1 MGPSPSANAPARSA
15 QSAEARWTRWTRW
28 TGWSSL
34 VIFAV
39 TTVAY
44 AAGADLAWLLFGA
57 DNLGLAF
64 FPPAGLTLA
73 ALVLLPRRRWW
84 AVVAAVLVAETGVD
98 LVNGIELGIALG
110 YAAANAIEPVVG
122 ALVLARLNRGRP
134 LDLER
139 FPGALRYLVA
149 AAGIGPAVGAA
160 VGAVMRQLQGGEA
173 WFPGAVQWWAGD
185 GLAVVAVGTSI
196 LLLAGA
202 PHRRWTLRSLA
213 EPAGTAA
220 AAVAVS
226 MVAFWWMDSPPTI
239 FVLPLLVWVAVRTGV
254 RGVAATSTVI
264 AVVANLATASGRGPF
279 ATMPVSTHSRL
290 AWLQLFLATVI
301 ITAWFLAI
309 GTKALVQART
319 REEQERAGRERAES
333 VRALGALSAD
343 LVRAVT
349 VEDVVGVVEDHLRR
363 LVPTDHA
370 VLTLYDGE
378 ADHFRRTPSS
388 LPPTVTRAV
397 ADWSL
402 ASPVPGVH
410 AMTTGEPLWF
420 DCGHDLVSR
429 FPAVEAVAAELG
441 TEAMGAIP
449 VDVDGRAVGYIGVVR
464 LRPEPFT
471 PDEREELVAAARVVG
486 QAVQRAE
493 LYEAERA
500 SRLDAEQANRKIDQ
514 LLHQSRLE
522 SARLRE
528 SEERF
533 KLLADQSP
541 MIIWVHDAEGYP
553 EWVNL
558 TYCRFYGL
566 NREDAVDE
574 KRLLNLLHPDDLDG
588 YVEAFEAAVAGRQP
602 FHAMARV
609 RREDGEWR
617 WIESWGQ
624 PRFGGY
630 EYQGMV
636 GTSVDVTEHKRAEA
650 ALRATAARETLR
662 ADILAGV
669 ETAGTADDALQ
680 LVADNLVPTV
690 ADVAVIEVGRADGRA
705 VLGAHVDP
713 DRLDG
718 LLGAAARRGAV
729 RALTW
734 SGAGSVVTVQFDPGD
749 GSEATLAAAIV
760 DPARPAFAP
769 ADRSFLDD
777 VAQRVSIV
785 LSAAHLRRAEHVIA
799 ITLQNALLP
808 DEICW
813 DADLEIEAR
822 YQAASDL
829 LHVGGDWYDTFRW
842 PDGHIG
848 LMIGDVVGHNLE
860 SAAAMGRV
868 RSAAAALA
876 AISDASPGRLLETI
890 DRFARGP
897 NGTGYATAACVVVDP
912 ATGRLVYSSAGHPPA
927 MVVTP
932 DGGVTRLDGARST
945 PLSTL
950 QPAFRPEAEAQLEPG
965 SVVVLY
971 SDGLVERRSQHLGVG
986 LARLEEALAAHRHLP
1001 TGRLVDRVIAA
1012 LAADSDSQ
1020 DDDIAVACFRWTP
1033 AVARLRLE
1041 IPARGEALAGLRRDL
1056 RAWLTERGVVAEH
1069 QHALLLA
1076 VGEAVTNVVDHAY
1089 HLLAAGIDP
1098 EGPAT
1103 TVVVEVTDHA
1113 YHLAARVVDR
1123 GTWRPPGPH
1132 SRDRGRG
1139 TAIMEA
1145 LTDHMERSSGP
1156 EGTVITLAVSPPR
1169 VSSGTRAGRPLRG

>member
-1 MGPSPSANAPARSA
+1 MRPSAPANASDETAGGGGRLG
-15 QSAEARWTRWTRW
+15 
-28 TGWSSL
+28 TGSSVVVFL
-34 VIFAV
+34 AV
-39 TTVAY
+39 AVAY
-44 AAGADLAWLLFGA
+44 AVGADLSWRLFGA

-64 FPPAGLTLA
+64 FPPAGITLA

-98 LVNGIELGIALG
+98 VAHGLDLGIALG
-110 YAAANAIEPVVG
+110 YAAANVVEPVTG
-122 ALVLARLNRGRP
+122 ALVLARLCRGERV
-134 LDLER
+134 DLER
-139 FPGALRYLVA
+139 FPGVARFLA
-149 AAGIGPAVGAA
+149 AAVVVGPGVGAA
-160 VGAVMRQLQGGEA
+160 VGGLVRHLEDDGTGWLPAALH
-173 WFPGAVQWWAGD
+173 WWAGD
-185 GLAVVAVGTSI
+185 GLGVLAVGTSI
-196 LLLAGA
+196 LLVGGTTW
-202 PHRRWTLRSLA
+202 PRWPARELA
-213 EPAGTAA
+213 EPAAA
-220 AAVAVS
+220 MAAMVVASV
-226 MVAFWWMDSPPTI
+226 VAFWLTDRPPTI
-239 FVLPLLVWVAVRTGV
+239 LVLPVLVYVAVRCGV
-254 RGVAATSTVI
+254 RGVAVASTI
-264 AVVANLATASGRGPF
+264 LAVVANLATAAGRGPF
-279 ATMPVSTHSRL
+279 ADMDVSTQSRL
-290 AWLQLFLATVI
+290 AWLQLFLATLIV
-301 ITAWFLAI
+301 TVWLLAVE
-309 GTKALVQART
+309 TRALVRVRA
-319 REEQERAGRERAES
+319 REEQERAARKRAES
-333 VRALGALSAD
+333 VRGLGALSAD

-378 ADHFRRTPSS
+378 TEHFRRTPSS
-388 LPPTVTRAV
+388 LPATVTRAV

-402 ASPVPGVH
+402 ASPVPGAY
-410 AMTTGEPLWF
+410 AMASGEPVWF
-420 DCGHDLVSR
+420 ACGRDLVTR
-429 FPAVEAVAAELG
+429 FPAVAAVAAELG

-449 VDVDGRAVGYIGVVR
+449 VDVDGRAVGYLGVVR
-464 LRPEPFT
+464 VRPEPFT
-471 PDEREELVAAARVVG
+471 AEERDELVAAARVAG

-500 SRLDAEQANRKIDQ
+500 SRLEAEQAKRKIDE
-514 LLHQSRLE
+514 LLHLSRLE

-541 MIIWVHDAEGYP
+541 MIIWVHDERGRP

-566 NREDAVDE
+566 TREEATDAE
-574 KRLLNLLHPDDLDG
+574 RLVGLLHPDDVAD
-588 YVEAFEAAVAGRQP
+588 YAAAFRASVVGHEP
-602 FHAMARV
+602 FHATARV
-609 RREDGEWR
+609 REASGEWR

-624 PRFGGY
+624 PRFGGD
-630 EYQGMV
+630 EYQGLV
-636 GTSVDVTEHKRAEA
+636 GTSVDVTGHKQAEA

-662 ADILAGV
+662 ADIVAGV
-669 ETAGTADDALQ
+669 ETAGPADDALQ
-680 LVADNLVPTV
+680 LVVDNLVPTV
-690 ADVAVIEVGRADGRA
+690 ADAALIEVTRPDGQT
-705 VLGAHVDP
+705 VVGAHADP
-713 DRLDG
+713 ARLEG
-718 LLGAAARRGAV
+718 LLGSAGRRGAV

-734 SGAGSVVTVQFDPGD
+734 SGAHSVVTVPFDPGD
-749 GSEATLAAAIV
+749 GSQATLVAAIV
-760 DPARPAFAP
+760 DPAR
-769 ADRSFLDD
+769 ADFGPEDRAYLSD

-785 LSAAHLRRAEHVIA
+785 LSAAHLRRAEHLIA

-813 DADLEIEAR
+813 DPDLEIEAR

-842 PDGHIG
+842 PDGKIG

-912 ATGRLVYSSAGHPPA
+912 ATGHLVYSSAGHPPA
-927 MVVTP
+927 MVVAP
-932 DGGVTRLDGARST
+932 DGTVTRLDGARST

-950 QPAFRPEAEAQLEPG
+950 QPAARPEAEAQLEPG

-986 LARLEEALAAHRHLP
+986 LARLEDALVAHRHLP
-1001 TGRLVDRVIAA
+1001 TGRLVDKVIAA
-1012 LAADSDSQ
+1012 LAADTDSQ

-1033 AVARLRLE
+1033 AVTRLRLE
-1041 IPARGEALAGLRRDL
+1041 IPARGGALAGLRHDL
-1056 RAWLTERGVVAEH
+1056 RTWLIERGVAAEH
-1069 QHALLLA
+1069 HHALLLA
-1076 VGEAVTNVVDHAY
+1076 VGEAVSNVVEHAY
-1089 HLLAAGIDP
+1089 RRRQDTIDP
-1098 EGPAT
+1098 APP
-1103 TVVVEVTDHA
+1103 TVVVEVTDHGH
-1113 YHLAARVVDR
+1113 HLVARVMDR

-1132 SRDRGRG
+1132 SRNRGRG

-1145 LTDHMERSSGP
+1145 LTDHVERSTGAD
-1156 EGTVITLAVSPPR
+1156 GTTVTLSVSPPR
-1169 VSSGTRAGRPLRG
+1169 VSSGNRAGRPRRG